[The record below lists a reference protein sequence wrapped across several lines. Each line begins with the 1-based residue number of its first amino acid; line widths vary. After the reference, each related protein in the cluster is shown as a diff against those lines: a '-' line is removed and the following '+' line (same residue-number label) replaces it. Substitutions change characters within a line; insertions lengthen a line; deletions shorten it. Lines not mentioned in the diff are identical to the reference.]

1 MNLIKSNVSKTNFH
15 LNACAFV
22 SRMLF
27 VDYCM
32 ASFWY
37 AEQRELCERKRVP
50 KKIIFHSFA
59 NKKTEFVWRFQKV
72 SNFCWQKDWIKK
84 ACCVWCLNTTI
95 FIVAVFVWR
104 LFCNLLKRHIISA
117 GLLRMRHVSI
127 KNTCHHLN

>member
-22 SRMLF
+22 LRMLF

-37 AEQRELCERKRVP
+37 AEQRELCERKSSE
-50 KKIIFHSFA
+50 KIIFQSLA

-72 SNFCWQKDWIKK
+72 PNLDLKNWIKK
-84 ACCVWCLNTTI
+84 ACCIFCLNTTI